1 MDKKR
6 NELTPGKVETYI
18 KMAKK
23 YGVKT
28 FKKADLEI
36 EFKENDKTKN

>member
-6 NELTPGKVETYI
+6 NELTPGKVEAYI

-23 YGVKT
+23 YGVKS
-28 FKKADLEI
+28 FKKADLEVTFQD
-36 EFKENDKTKN
+36 ETKD